1 MPNDRYDI
9 PTNPNRR
16 TKKII
21 IKYITSS
28 LAVKSVF
35 VMILKLFLLLI
46 KSKTRKVIKRELIA
60 ARFVWI
66 CINVDRK

>member
-16 TKKII
+16 TKNMI
-21 IKYITSS
+21 IKYITSY
-28 LAVKSVF
+28 LALKSVF
-35 VMILKLFLLLI
+35 VMILKFFLLLI

-60 ARFVWI
+60 ARFV
-66 CINVDRK
+66 